1 MNQVPFTWKMYE
13 YDIKMLFVGGLVGV
27 NVNDTDSALTPVFGY
42 GVMED
47 KKEIDDLDDDEDED
61 FYE

>member
-1 MNQVPFTWKMYE
+1 MYE
-13 YDIKMLFVGGLVGV
+13 DDIKMLFVGGLVGV